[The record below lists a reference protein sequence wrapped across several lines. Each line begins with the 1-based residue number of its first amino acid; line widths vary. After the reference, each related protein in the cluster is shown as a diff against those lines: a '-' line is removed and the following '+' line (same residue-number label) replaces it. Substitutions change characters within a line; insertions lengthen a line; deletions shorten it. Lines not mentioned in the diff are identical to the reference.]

1 MDTSERRPRQP
12 GINEGDPLSSGDTHE
27 SDVDGATERAI
38 EQGLKDHANPEKRP
52 ELPDERER
60 AKRPT

>member
-1 MDTSERRPRQP
+1 MDTSERRPAKP
-12 GINEGDPLSSGDTHE
+12 EVNEDDPLGSGDTHE

-38 EQGLKDHANPEKRP
+38 EQGIKDHANPDKRP

-60 AKRPT
+60 AKTPT